1 MAVARTLRLLLSFT
15 LGGAITIGLFGLMVW
30 LVTNENTGLGDSAD
44 QDPVNFIQYEE
55 EPETRTK
62 DRREKPEEPEDPPPP
77 PESPEP
83 VAQQQTDAREAMPEM
98 DAPNMDIDM
107 GAGDGPYVGDFSSG
121 EGGVSTDAT
130 PTSRVP
136 PQYPRKARRDGTQ
149 GFVTLEFTIRP
160 DGSVTDVSVV
170 DSHPEGTFE
179 QAAKRALSRWKF
191 EPKESDGRKISHRA
205 RQTIRFKLNSG

>member
-1 MAVARTLRLLLSFT
+1 MAAARALRLIFAIAV
-15 LGGAITIGLFGLMVW
+15 GGAITVALFGLMVW
-30 LVTNENTGLGDSAD
+30 LVTNENTGLGDSSND
-44 QDPVNFIQYEE
+44 DPINFIQYEE

-62 DRREKPEEPEDPPPP
+62 DRRSKPEEPEDPPPP

-83 VAQQQTDAREAMPEM
+83 VAQQQTDPREAMPEM
-98 DAPNMDIDM
+98 DMPNMDIDM
-107 GAGDGPYVGDFSSG
+107 GAGSGPYVGDFSSDA
-121 EGGVSTDAT
+121 GVNTNAT

-136 PQYPRKARRDGTQ
+136 PQYPLEARREGTQ

-160 DGSVTDVSVV
+160 DGSVTKITVV

-179 QAAKRALSRWKF
+179 QEAKRALSRWTF
-191 EPKESDGRKISHRA
+191 EPKEQDGRKIPHRA